1 MNDALT
7 TAVWV
12 RLLKGEQLDGLP
24 LGERDGRIDLHGLS
38 APGPTV
44 LRTLENAGDRM
55 SLLDLKSV
63 GSNVRWRHLD
73 FTGARLN
80 GLRLTNVVAEDCV
93 FDDCEM
99 RDLRMWACCIRKTS
113 FKRVNLREAAL
124 GTVLD
129 ERLNSFSD
137 VDFSG
142 ADLRGSVYKACSFT
156 DCDFSGARL
165 ENLDFQSSAFVR
177 CRFAGQLSNVM
188 FYRRGF
194 RCEAFPP
201 NDMEDVDFSSATLR
215 DVDFRGL
222 DLERV
227 ILPVNARYLRV
238 PNDAVTFRFLTE
250 MMEARGDS
258 GSASIAE
265 TLRAHRRWADS
276 GQEHFSLNIGYLVE
290 FGGTD
295 AFEALRRA
303 LQKH

>member
-1 MNDALT
+1 MNDTLT
-7 TAVWV
+7 TAVWA
-12 RLLKGEQLDGLP
+12 RLLKGELLEGLP
-24 LGERDGRIDLHGLS
+24 LGERDGRIDLHGLR
-38 APGPTV
+38 APDPTV
-44 LRTLENAGDRM
+44 LRTLEVAGDRM

-63 GSNVRWRHLD
+63 ASDVPWRRLD

-80 GLRLTNVVAEDCV
+80 GLRLTHVVAEDCI

-99 RDLRMWACCIRKTS
+99 RDLRMWACSIRKTS
-113 FKRVNLREAAL
+113 FKGANLREAVL
-124 GTVLD
+124 GAVLD
-129 ERLNSFSD
+129 DRLNSFSD
-137 VDFSG
+137 VDFRG
-142 ADLRGSVYKACSFT
+142 TDLRRSAYKACSFT

-165 ENLDFQSSAFVR
+165 ENLDFQSSAFIR
-177 CRFAGQLSNVM
+177 CRFAGELSNVM

-194 RCEAFPP
+194 GCEAFPP
-201 NDMEDVDFSSATLR
+201 NDMEDVDFSSATFR

-227 ILPVNARYLRV
+227 VLPVNENYLRV
-238 PNDAVTFRFLTE
+238 PNDAVTFHFLVE
-250 MMEARGDS
+250 MLEARGDN

-265 TLRAHRRWADS
+265 TLREHRRWADS
-276 GQEHFSLNIGYLVE
+276 GQEHFSLNIGHLVE